1 MTFAFQISRDARERY
16 GADDIV
22 VQASAGDP
30 SAFAT
35 TRRLAQRMNE
45 LDDRSRDPARVVHGG
60 QLAALGLL
68 TEILR
73 AVAALYREQM
83 KPTVMGDA
91 LAALRARLGDA
102 GVQQTLEAFVERFP
116 IAGESS
122 GGSGATEYL
131 AGATNGVPNGERA
144 LSELLVLWLSNANPA
159 VAPFR
164 ELLDDE
170 PLAAG
175 APYGDVIAGL
185 VGYFATQ
192 PPFGPDGQALVEMLR
207 APAVAVP
214 DSLAGQL
221 RYVREHWAVA
231 LPEFGDR
238 LATSLDVLA
247 EEELGTWRRFH
258 PPGPGDASEDA
269 ARRAGRAWLT
279 ESGWQGPGAGESEP
293 ERFSTDRD
301 WMPRL
306 VLVAKS
312 SFVWLDQLSR
322 RHGRAIT
329 RLDEIPDEELD
340 RLAAW
345 GFTGLWLIGLWQR
358 SRASQTIKQLRG
370 NPEAVAS
377 AYSLDDY
384 RIADDLGG
392 EEAFENLKSRAWARG
407 IRIASDMVPNH
418 MGVDSGWVVEHPDW
432 FVSVPEP
439 PYPAYRFSGP
449 DLSQDDRVGI
459 QIEDHYFDNTDAAV
473 VFKRWDRASGD
484 VRYVYHGNDGT
495 SMPWNDTAQLDYI
508 HPEVRESVIRTI
520 LAVARRSP
528 VIRFDAAMTLA
539 RRHIERLWYPEPG
552 HGGAIPSRAE
562 HAMPKAEFERLMPV
576 EFWREVVDRVAA
588 EVPDTLLLAEAFWL
602 MEGYFVRTLG
612 MHRVYNS
619 AFMNMLRDEQNAN
632 YRTVIRNTL
641 EFDPEV
647 LKRYVN
653 FMNNPDE
660 RTAVDQFGK
669 GDKYFGIA
677 TVMATLPGLPM
688 FGHGQVEG
696 FGEKYG
702 MEYRRAYWDEQPDS
716 WMVERHEREIAPLL
730 HRRGLFAE
738 VADFRFYDFVR
749 DDGTVDED
757 VYAYSNRGD
766 GETSLVVYN
775 NRYGSTSGRIRES
788 VPYAARTGEG
798 SLELTH
804 RSIADGLGLHADE
817 DRHVAMRDVRSG
829 LETLHSSREIH
840 ARGLHLELGAYDC
853 RVLLGIREVAG
864 ESGDRWGDLAAELG
878 GRGVPNLADALREV
892 ALRPVREP
900 LRRLLEPGRLRRV
913 ADSGDGSGAADLRD
927 DVAAFVRAARE
938 LTGAPPAP
946 DAHDAA
952 SGSLARAIVDGL
964 AWIAA
969 RDAVLGDADVRPEV
983 RVRAADS
990 ASAAGPVGA
999 PAAPPP
1005 PALVAAWLLLHRLPT
1020 LLGQEVTVGAPRDWI
1035 ADWRLAPVIAEASRL
1050 DGASEGDAWRRVEAV
1065 SALLGLHAWNRD
1077 AQLPQRV
1084 ASILDAWLA
1093 DDSTARFLQV
1103 NVHRDVRWFNREA
1116 FEAFASWAA
1125 TIEALRIDRVAS
1137 SGGGS
1142 RQGGESTPDFDTEP
1156 GGVLRE
1162 TAAALIDAAARSGY
1176 RLDALAAAAHAAAG
1190 HEPDPAAPGPAAVP
1204 AASPPA
1210 ASAAPGTGP
1219 RKKPR
1224 TPSRRT

>member
-1 MTFAFQISRDARERY
+1 MTLAFQISRDARERY
-16 GADDIV
+16 GAEDLV
-22 VQASAGDP
+22 ARASAGDL
-30 SAFAT
+30 SVFAAA
-35 TRRLAQRMNE
+35 RRLAQRMNE
-45 LDDRSRDPARVVHGG
+45 LDGMVRDPARVVHGG
-60 QLAALGLL
+60 QLAAMGLL

-73 AVAALYREQM
+73 VVIALYREQM
-83 KPTVMGDA
+83 NPAIMGDA
-91 LAALRARLGDA
+91 LAAVRARMGDA
-102 GVQQTLEAFVERFP
+102 GVQRTLEAFVQRFP
-116 IAGESS
+116 IAGESP
-122 GGSGATEYL
+122 GGLIASEYL
-131 AGATNGVPNGERA
+131 AGTTDGVPNSERA

-159 VAPFR
+159 AAPFR

-170 PLAAG
+170 PLATG
-175 APYGDVIAGL
+175 AAYGDVIAGL

-207 APAVAVP
+207 APAIAVP

-221 RYVREHWAVA
+221 RYVRERWTGI
-231 LPEFGDR
+231 LPGFGDR
-238 LATSLDVLA
+238 LATGLDVLA

-258 PPGPGDASEDA
+258 PPGPGGGSEDE
-269 ARRAGRAWLT
+269 ARRARVAWLT
-279 ESGWQGPGAGESEP
+279 ESGWQDPGTGEVEP

-329 RLDEIPDEELD
+329 RLDDIPDEELD

-392 EEAFENLKSRAWARG
+392 EEAFEHLRVRAWARG

-418 MGVDSGWVVEHPDW
+418 MGVDSGWVVEHPEW

-473 VFKRWDRASGD
+473 VFKRWDRATGD
-484 VRYVYHGNDGT
+484 VRYIYHGNDGT

-508 HPEVRESVIRTI
+508 HPDVRESVIRTI

-696 FGEKYG
+696 YGEKYG
-702 MEYRRAYWDEQPDS
+702 MEYRRAYWDEQPDP

-749 DDGTVDED
+749 DDGSVDED
-757 VYAYSNRGD
+757 VYAYSNRGG

-775 NRYGSTSGRIRES
+775 NRYGSSSGRIRES
-788 VPYAARTGEG
+788 VPFAGRTTEG
-798 SLELTH
+798 SLELTN
-804 RSIADGLGLHADE
+804 SSLADGLGLHPDE
-817 DRHVAMRDVRSG
+817 DRHVVLRDVRSG
-829 LETLHSSREIH
+829 LETLHSSRDVR

-853 RVLLGIREVAG
+853 RVFLGIREVDGGPG
-864 ESGDRWGDLAAELG
+864 ERWGDLTAELG
-878 GRGVPNLADALREV
+878 GRGVPNLADSLREV
-892 ALRPVREP
+892 ALRPVRES
-900 LRRLLEPGRLRRV
+900 LGRLLEPGRLRRV
-913 ADSGDGSGAADLRD
+913 ADSGDGSGAADLRE
-927 DVAAFVRAARE
+927 DVAALVAAARE

-946 DAHDAA
+946 EADAA
-952 SGSLARAIVDGL
+952 ASETLARAIAIGL
-964 AWIAA
+964 TWTAG
-969 RDAVLGDADVRPEV
+969 RDEVPGVADVRPVV
-983 RVRAADS
+983 RVRALA
-990 ASAAGPVGA
+990 
-999 PAAPPP
+999 AAPPCI
-1005 PALVAAWLLLHRLPT
+1005 LVAAWVVLYHLPSAA
-1020 LLGQEVTVGAPRDWI
+1020 GWESADSPARDWI
-1035 ADWRLAPVIAEASRL
+1035 ADWRLAAVIAEASRL
-1050 DGASEGDAWRRVEAV
+1050 DGASEEDAWRLVEAV
-1065 SALLGLHAWNRD
+1065 NALLTLPAWDRS
-1077 AQLPQRV
+1077 AALSQRV
-1084 ASILDAWLA
+1084 ASILDTWLG
-1093 DDSTARFLQV
+1093 DDSVGRILQV

-1125 TIEALRIDRVAS
+1125 TIEGLRSDWVAP

-1142 RQGGESTPDFDTEP
+1142 HQPGESTPHLDTDP
-1156 GGVLRE
+1156 ADILRE
-1162 TAAALIDAAARSGY
+1162 TAAELIDAAARSGY
-1176 RLDALAAAAHAAAG
+1176 RLDALAAAAHAAVEL
-1190 HEPDPAAPGPAAVP
+1190 EPDRGGPGPAAVP
-1204 AASPPA
+1204 DASRPVASDTPA
-1210 ASAAPGTGP
+1210 NGHP
-1219 RKKPR
+1219 
-1224 TPSRRT
+1224 